1 MPQYRVELSG
11 NNRAGC
17 KDSICSKEKIKITK
31 GELRFGT
38 WVEIQNHGSWSWK
51 HWGCVSGSQLQS
63 LQEQCDKGNG
73 EWNFDTIDGYEELA
87 QVVTILHRPTPT
99 FEPNIRKTALE
110 RNHHLTC
117 YTCRDA
123 DVQEKVRRC
132 VKQAHIDP
140 EDFKGDPEKNRPGE
154 KGIHFT
160 AKQKAAKEAEEAKEA
175 GTAQES
181 EPAKESV
188 AAETEVEKSEEVKSA
203 DAKPED
209 VKLADAK
216 SEDAKPKAT
225 AKRGRKKAEANDG
238 GEKDEPKAKK
248 AKSAEI
254 AKADKIDKPTPA
266 MKSRARTAAS
276 AEDGSDG
283 EEKEDKPAPE
293 KPKTKTTKAST
304 KAAETKSS
312 AKGKRSSTEKAVDQ
326 KPSAKEK
333 PAPREGLR
341 RSARTA
347 KA

>member
-38 WVEIQNHGSWSWK
+38 WVEIQDHGSWSWK
-51 HWGCVSGSQLQS
+51 HWGCVSGSQLQN
-63 LQEQCDKGNG
+63 LQEECDKGNG
-73 EWNFDTIDGYEELA
+73 EWDFDTIDGYEEL
-87 QVVTILHRPTPT
+87 T
-99 FEPNIRKTALE
+99 
-110 RNHHLTC
+110 
-117 YTCRDA
+117 DA
-123 DVQEKVRRC
+123 GIQEKVRRC

-154 KGIHFT
+154 KGIHLT
-160 AKQKAAKEAEEAKEA
+160 AKQKAAKEAEEAKETETA
-175 GTAQES
+175 KDAEPAQES
-181 EPAKESV
+181 KPTKEAA
-188 AAETEVEKSEEVKSA
+188 AAETEGEKSEDVKSA
-203 DAKPED
+203 EAELED
-209 VKLADAK
+209 VKSAEAK

-248 AKSAEI
+248 AKSAET
-254 AKADKIDKPTPA
+254 AKADKTDKTDKTDKPAPA
-266 MKSRARTAAS
+266 TKSRGRTAAS
-276 AEDGSDG
+276 AEDGSGD

-293 KPKTKTTKAST
+293 KPQTKTTKASA

-312 AKGKRSSTEKAVDQ
+312 AKGKRSSTEKAVNQ
-326 KPSAKEK
+326 KSSAKEK

>member
-38 WVEIQNHGSWSWK
+38 WVEIQDHGSWSWK
-51 HWGCVSGSQLQS
+51 HWGCVSGSQLQN
-63 LQEQCDKGNG
+63 LQE
-73 EWNFDTIDGYEELA
+73 E
-87 QVVTILHRPTPT
+87 
-99 FEPNIRKTALE
+99 
-110 RNHHLTC
+110 
-117 YTCRDA
+117 DA
-123 DVQEKVRRC
+123 DIQEKVRRC

-154 KGIHFT
+154 KGIHLT
-160 AKQKAAKEAEEAKEA
+160 AKQKAAKEAEEAKMAETAKEA
-175 GTAQES
+175 EPAKEAETAKEAEPAKDTEAAQES
-181 EPAKESV
+181 EAAKEAA
-188 AAETEVEKSEEVKSA
+188 AAETEGEKSEDVKSA
-203 DAKPED
+203 EAKPED
-209 VKLADAK
+209 VKSAEAK
-216 SEDAKPKAT
+216 SEDTKPKAT

-238 GEKDEPKAKK
+238 VEKDEPKAKK
-248 AKSAEI
+248 AKSAET
-254 AKADKIDKPTPA
+254 AKADKTDKPAPA
-266 MKSRARTAAS
+266 TKSRGRTAAS
-276 AEDGSDG
+276 AEDGSGD

-293 KPKTKTTKAST
+293 KPKTKTTKASA

-312 AKGKRSSTEKAVDQ
+312 TKGKRSSTEKAVDQ
-326 KPSAKEK
+326 KPSAKKK